1 MAHQESE
8 CVQDLPAN
16 AKGASECLL
25 TVGKSVKKLF
35 KMQIRL
41 KFSEKIGVYSGN
53 IKTVRSPYFQN
64 DWTPWIKKCNPN
76 SNLQLFCSKGRGKE
90 DIFLALTQENI
101 VFITLICRTRNRS
114 RAKTLEKT
122 RKLRKTLAS
131 IAIKV
136 EQIKYKVFKHVP

>member
-64 DWTPWIKKCNPN
+64 DWTPWIKKCSLDSAIFLIRKRLD
-76 SNLQLFCSKGRGKE
+76 SNLKKQF
-90 DIFLALTQENI
+90 FLSRKSAVFGNTLTLDWSFRD
-101 VFITLICRTRNRS
+101 VLTLPFLT
-114 RAKTLEKT
+114 
-122 RKLRKTLAS
+122 
-131 IAIKV
+131 V
-136 EQIKYKVFKHVP
+136 